1 MPPPAPRPS
10 GSAGFDHFDL
20 EEAAHFRRDV
30 QGDASALKRLAVAG
44 AGAGTAVYGDDD
56 DLDDEVGPQPM
67 AKPKEY
73 KEEKHVSDYY
83 AAQIIHSP
91 LSSSSS
97 SYYCCCI

>member
-1 MPPPAPRPS
+1 MPPPAPRAP
-10 GSAGFDHFDL
+10 GSNTGFDHFDL

-44 AGAGTAVYGDDD
+44 TGTGAAVYGDDD

-73 KEEKHVSDYY
+73 KEEKHVRDSC
-83 AAQIIHSP
+83 
-91 LSSSSS
+91 SSLHFDF
-97 SYYCCCI
+97 